1 MTEAWPRASQWG
13 LGFGAGFDKSPLR
26 DFDDDVDPLPLVL
39 YEGQHLSVF
48 GARIDYKLPSY
59 GPLQFRLRA
68 RYAND
73 GYEAKDSP
81 YLSGMEERKGGL
93 WLGGAAIW
101 RSGAVS
107 VASELTAA
115 TGDAE
120 GKRFKLELNREFRSG
135 ALTVTPRIAAEWH
148 DSDFV
153 DYYYGV
159 RANEV
164 RPDRRAYSGD
174 SSQAIEAGV
183 RFGYAFQRRH
193 NVFIDVSE
201 RDQGQPAGGT
211 LHREQYQAGLSV
223 RVLTAGGAT
232 AAKATRT
239 AKPLPARPAPVPMRA
254 PCRRAMAAT
263 SDRPMPLPQPWLPGR
278 R

>member
-1 MTEAWPRASQWG
+1 MNQALHPFRILAAALACVVPACLVPASAQVVAPEQLAAEALPKTSQWG

-26 DFDDDVDPLPLVL
+26 DFDDEVDPLPLVL
-39 YEGQHLSVF
+39 YESKHLSVF

-81 YLSGMEERKGGL
+81 YLAGMEERKGGL

-101 RSGAVS
+101 RSGAMS
-107 VASELTAA
+107 VAGEFTAA

-120 GKRFKLELNREFRSG
+120 GKRIKLELNREFRTG
-135 ALTVTPRIAAEWH
+135 AVTITPRIGAEWY
-148 DSDFV
+148 DKDYV

-164 RPDRRAYSGD
+164 RAGRSAYSGD

-193 NVFIDVSE
+193 NFFVDVSAKSLGSEIKDSPLVE
-201 RDQGQPAGGT
+201 RSTESSIKLGYLYAF
-211 LHREQYQAGLSV
+211 
-223 RVLTAGGAT
+223 
-232 AAKATRT
+232 
-239 AKPLPARPAPVPMRA
+239 
-254 PCRRAMAAT
+254 
-263 SDRPMPLPQPWLPGR
+263 
-278 R
+278 

>member
-1 MTEAWPRASQWG
+1 MKQAPIPTRILAAAAALSCATAFLAPASAQVVAPEQLAAEASPKTSQWG
-13 LGFGAGFDKSPLR
+13 LGLGAGFDKSPLR
-26 DFDDDVDPLPLVL
+26 DFDDDVDALPLVL
-39 YEGQHLSVF
+39 YEGRYLSVF

-81 YLSGMEERKGGL
+81 YLAGMEERKGGL

-101 RSGAVS
+101 RNGAMS
-107 VASELTAA
+107 VASEFTAA

-120 GKRFKLELNREFRSG
+120 GKRFKLELNREFRVN
-135 ALTVTPRIAAEWH
+135 AVTITPRIGAEWY
-148 DSDFV
+148 DKDYV

-164 RPDRRAYSGD
+164 RADRRAYRGD

-183 RFGYAFQRRH
+183 RFGYAYQRRH
-193 NVFIDVSE
+193 NFFVDVSAKSLGSEIKDSPLVE
-201 RDQGQPAGGT
+201 RST
-211 LHREQYQAGLSV
+211 ESSV
-223 RVLTAGGAT
+223 KLGYLYAF
-232 AAKATRT
+232 
-239 AKPLPARPAPVPMRA
+239 
-254 PCRRAMAAT
+254 
-263 SDRPMPLPQPWLPGR
+263 
-278 R
+278 